1 MLMAEDK
8 IVTMPMEQLIQVVQ
22 LQLSEKGSA
31 GLVVTGNSMWPTF
44 RHRKDQ
50 VVLRPADTFQKG
62 DIILYRR
69 ENGQYVLHRIMQK
82 KDGYVFCCGDNQWEK
97 ERVENSWVLA
107 VVTAFYRKGKHYS
120 VTAKGYR
127 LYQWA
132 WGMLFPT
139 RRPILAVAKKLLG
152 LRKKLQGGN
161 RK

>member
-82 KDGYVFCCGDNQWEK
+82 KDGYVFCYINSDGLREDVVVPFEA
-97 ERVENSWVLA
+97 VE
-107 VVTAFYRKGKHYS
+107 
-120 VTAKGYR
+120 
-127 LYQWA
+127 
-132 WGMLFPT
+132 
-139 RRPILAVAKKLLG
+139 KLLS
-152 LRKKLQGGN
+152 K
-161 RK
+161 